1 MVVQVRVLGLA
12 LDEAGQHVLLVKP
25 LGEPAGTGRMLPIWI
40 GSLEATSIM
49 VALQG
54 TPVPRPL
61 AHDLMRSLL
70 EGAGAKVERVEIS
83 RIDEGTYYAEITL
96 ATVLGTR
103 TVDARPSDAVA
114 LATRVGAPIWVADE
128 VMEEASIPDMTT
140 AEDEDQLPDEEE
152 RVDEFKR
159 FLNDVDP
166 DDFRG

>member
-25 LGEPAGTGRMLPIWI
+25 LGEPPGTGRMLPIWI

-70 EGAGAKVERVEIS
+70 EGAGPRSSAS
-83 RIDEGTYYAEITL
+83 RSRAS
-96 ATVLGTR
+96 TR
-103 TVDARPSDAVA
+103 APTTPRSPS
-114 LATRVGAPIWVADE
+114 
-128 VMEEASIPDMTT
+128 
-140 AEDEDQLPDEEE
+140 
-152 RVDEFKR
+152 
-159 FLNDVDP
+159 
-166 DDFRG
+166 